1 MPKYKEVDRALNSEA
16 VINDGSKEAA
26 HDQVQLVANAVG
38 YPPNSLIAKL
48 TSGADAGKWAAYNP
62 AGTDGSQNPKGFLY
76 ESRPAS
82 TGTQRATAL
91 TRAPVELNGK
101 KLGGAGWLAATAP
114 QKAAA
119 ITSMLTFDAASNTGG
134 VRIRY

>member
-1 MPKYKEVDRALNSEA
+1 MPKVREFDRALNGEA
-16 VINDGSKEAA
+16 IINDGSKEAA
-26 HDQVQLVANAVG
+26 HDQVVLVANANG
-38 YPPNSLIAKL
+38 YPANSLIGRI
-48 TSGADAGKWAAYNP
+48 TTGGDAGKWGAFDPAA
-62 AGTDGSQNPKGFLY
+62 TDGRQNPKGYLY
-76 ESRPAS
+76 ESREAS

-101 KLGGAGWLAATAP
+101 KLGGAGWTGATAP